1 MITGPERSTMMGTAA
16 VWVWAIVAAGGLLAL
31 LSLILAITLGLMLNA
46 PIIPAPDPDDTPP
59 PGRASEFSGRRT
71 GPGRPGRGQ
80 KGHRTGGYGRT
91 FSRVASAPVR
101 PGGRRSGTGGAAA
114 PAWNPLARRPLPD
127 P

>member
-59 PGRASEFSGRRT
+59 PGA
-71 GPGRPGRGQ
+71 GQ
-80 KGHRTGGYGRT
+80 
-91 FSRVASAPVR
+91 
-101 PGGRRSGTGGAAA
+101 
-114 PAWNPLARRPLPD
+114 
-127 P
+127 